1 MSDSPKNKKGDAAYK
16 QSDDEPQHR
25 DDADNYQDD
34 LFRTHS
40 ARKVG
45 PCEIVDERRIEQ
57 QAIDPIENAPR
68 AGQICRGSF
77 RPRAAFKRVLGKAAD
92 PPGAI
97 NSAASGKANLS

>member
-1 MSDSPKNKKGDAAYK
+1 MSDSPKNKEGDAAYK

-57 QAIDPIENAPR
+57 QAIDPIENATM
-68 AGQICRGSF
+68 AGQNLR
-77 RPRAAFKRVLGKAAD
+77 RVLRARAALQRAFGQVAEYSRDIHERGQR
-92 PPGAI
+92 
-97 NSAASGKANLS
+97 